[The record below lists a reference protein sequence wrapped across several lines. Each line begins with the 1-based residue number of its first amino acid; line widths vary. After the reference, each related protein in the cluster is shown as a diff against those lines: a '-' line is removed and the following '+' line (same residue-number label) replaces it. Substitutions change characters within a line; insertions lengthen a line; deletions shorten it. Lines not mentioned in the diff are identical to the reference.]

1 MVLTSVFCCM
11 ERVNIEAEVSSF
23 LDVVTRVFH
32 QVRAVV
38 EVTCVDVERD
48 VILSAVAICE
58 VAVALHVDEHVV
70 TRVQRLDGSCKHSHT

>member
-1 MVLTSVFCCM
+1 M

-23 LDVVTRVFH
+23 FDVVARVFQ

-48 VILSAVAICE
+48 VILSAVAICK
-58 VAVALHVDEHVV
+58 VAVTFHVDKHVV
-70 TRVQRLDGSCKHSHT
+70 AGVQSLDRS

>member
-1 MVLTSVFCCM
+1 M

-23 LDVVTRVFH
+23 LDVVTGVVH

-38 EVTCVDVERD
+38 EVTCVDVEGD

-58 VAVALHVDEHVV
+58 VAVTFHVDKHVV
-70 TRVQRLDGSCKHSHT
+70 AGV